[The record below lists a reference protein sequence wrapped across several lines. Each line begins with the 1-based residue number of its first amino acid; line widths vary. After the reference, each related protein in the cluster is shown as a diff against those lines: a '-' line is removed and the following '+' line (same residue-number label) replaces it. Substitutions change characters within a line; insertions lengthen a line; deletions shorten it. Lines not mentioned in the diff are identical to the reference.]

1 MVYGGKPSTG
11 CHLCRKRKIKNS
23 VTKAAPGAATAPS
36 TDGHVQAIAQR
47 YIPANNGQTPSD
59 TGSLSDASSRMS
71 SASSSSSSLDLISIP
86 DATWLQRAIC
96 YFFDQFTISP
106 DCEGIGHMDYLPP
119 LYAQLD
125 PRTREPSGTVFR
137 LSAPPLMHQARQR
150 FGKALRSLREALISP
165 TQAAKDETFA
175 AMLILSLYE
184 DISGERNGLHSSH
197 TAGFEYLMKLRG
209 QGQLEHQRGRDMFNF
224 AYVQMHVGILAL
236 GDKPRDNL
244 DSVLEGLSNSDDP
257 TERLMLTT
265 SKMRHLYVSMQ
276 SAPNPPD
283 QAAIEGWIHSAR
295 DIDQEICAWGMSLP
309 DRWLPLVVYS
319 AQGEQL
325 LTYHHGV
332 HGVTWLYY
340 RALRILLQRQIIGL
354 NRTLLSVL
362 AQKSQHSP
370 PDDPPWSSLQVDES
384 SLEGI
389 IKEMT
394 ADACRSIPFC
404 LSQVDYLGRPLGPNH
419 HRKNIRAAQCFGLVW
434 PLWYILTN
442 GMPSP
447 TQAEQIISVLHHVGH
462 SQGIH
467 LALVL
472 ARKVEGIED
481 LRRRMH
487 GDLLIGLALGSS

>member
-11 CHLCRKRKIKNS
+11 CHLCRKRKIKVSTCYRRIHSEPCITLNIP
-23 VTKAAPGAATAPS
+23 PG
-36 TDGHVQAIAQR
+36 QKR

-125 PRTREPSGTVFR
+125 PRTREPSGNCLQWAVDATALMAYAQG

-265 SKMRHLYVSMQ
+265 SKMRHL
-276 SAPNPPD
+276 
-283 QAAIEGWIHSAR
+283 AR

-472 ARKVEGIED
+472 ARKVE
-481 LRRRMH
+481 
-487 GDLLIGLALGSS
+487 